1 LEPRRRIPVREERR
15 AVTHGDV
22 RVESDRVVGHGCGK
36 RSDAGCG
43 VARAGNG
50 FVLREETGSRRMNR
64 THQRRQRGIIEV
76 IGVVVGGEVNALGV
90 EGVTQ
95 EVEEPLG
102 GGTPGLVAVEHE
114 SKLRERAQELVL
126 CR

>member
-1 LEPRRRIPVREERR
+1 
-15 AVTHGDV
+15 
-22 RVESDRVVGHGCGK
+22 
-36 RSDAGCG
+36 
-43 VARAGNG
+43 
-50 FVLREETGSRRMNR
+50 MNR
-64 THQRRQRGIIEV
+64 THQRRQRGIIEI
-76 IGVVVGGEVNALGV
+76 IGIVVGGKVNALGV

-95 EVEEPLG
+95 AVEEPLG